1 MIPIQTVHLVGF
13 FFLHPHIFPENDPWG
28 PATLPGC
35 QVQVLWRSDAT
46 NPVEDHLVH
55 VPCNEVIQVGM
66 VGDPKMEALE
76 VLYMT
81 NITIFQ
87 AIFCGDIP
95 WNLGLTWALYMG
107 VTSNLATW
115 NGHSASPI
123 SFAWT
128 PKWVEKITI
137 SIQFWTQV
145 WSQSQ
150 PSIST
155 MAIQWVAN
163 SPERARQGW
172 PSMWSFAWTIW
183 PCLKTLMAWRSAW
196 TTTRKMR
203 IQPINIWIY
212 CKTFK
217 TIQNNWIEPAKEEI
231 NRNHQ
236 KIRLYKHI
244 KLGIWRIRTVNQSMK
259 IGILLVISYT
269 IYILAIQPGC
279 WKVFDVQF
287 L

>member
-1 MIPIQTVHLVGF
+1 MIPIQTVHLVGL

-128 PKWVEKITI
+128 PKMGWENHYLHSILNPSLKQIPAQYLYHGHSVGCQLARACAPRLAFNVIFCLNYLAMSQDVDGVEK
-137 SIQFWTQV
+137 
-145 WSQSQ
+145 
-150 PSIST
+150 
-155 MAIQWVAN
+155 
-163 SPERARQGW
+163 
-172 PSMWSFAWTIW
+172 
-183 PCLKTLMAWRSAW
+183 CLD
-196 TTTRKMR
+196 
-203 IQPINIWIY
+203 
-212 CKTFK
+212 
-217 TIQNNWIEPAKEEI
+217 
-231 NRNHQ
+231 NHQ
-236 KIRLYKHI
+236 KNEDSTNKH
-244 KLGIWRIRTVNQSMK
+244 LD
-259 IGILLVISYT
+259 LLQD
-269 IYILAIQPGC
+269 L
-279 WKVFDVQF
+279 
-287 L
+287 